1 MYMNR
6 DVFSRYRKNKR
17 ELALLEK
24 AIEKLNDRLEDVP
37 VVKGKVSGSSK
48 NFPYIETHMTVQ
60 MYEPKATDAINAR
73 LREKETRRDVVLK
86 EIAEVESFISK
97 MPDGEKKEIFSMFYL
112 DGASQREIADSVGY
126 TQARVSQI
134 INTV

>member
-1 MYMNR
+1 
-6 DVFSRYRKNKR
+6 
-17 ELALLEK
+17 
-24 AIEKLNDRLEDVP
+24 
-37 VVKGKVSGSSK
+37 
-48 NFPYIETHMTVQ
+48 MTVQ

-86 EIAEVESFISK
+86 EIAEVESFIDE

-112 DGASQREIADSVGY
+112 DGTSQREIADSVGY

>member
-1 MYMNR
+1 
-6 DVFSRYRKNKR
+6 
-17 ELALLEK
+17 
-24 AIEKLNDRLEDVP
+24 
-37 VVKGKVSGSSK
+37 
-48 NFPYIETHMTVQ
+48 MTVQ

-73 LREKETRRDVVLK
+73 LREKEVRRDVVLK
-86 EIAEVESFISK
+86 EIAEVESFIDE

-112 DGASQREIADSVGY
+112 DGTSQREIADSVGY